1 MVARNIRERIAI
13 ALLASSLVVASVLGV
28 MTVMTFT
35 QGGAG
40 ALGSQGQVAGADQ
53 QAQSGSAGGQG
64 NVPGQT
70 SGGTGSTS
78 QSQSGVSGGTITIG
92 GFFDISGPI
101 DSSVERDT
109 VRAYMQG
116 VNAAGGINGRK
127 VQYLWCDSKYDASA
141 AHACAEYL
149 ISQHVLAV
157 VGLTAPLGEN
167 NEISTLTAAGI
178 PVIGGLGT
186 PAEYTNSL
194 AFPVSANFYRYGA
207 ALADEARAVGAK
219 HPAVVVLAD
228 VPWVRPV
235 EANLLNRLAADG
247 IGYTDVEE
255 VSATQ
260 ANYTA
265 TVFNLQH
272 SHHGPSGGGAQP
284 NYTCPPGSG
293 SGCPDFVIAALDPFS
308 YHRLFDA
315 MEAANFYPHVLGA
328 GLDKF
333 NVQRSYDKEIYGA
346 HSLVPFLSPYD
357 HQSNPTVRQYLGSVE
372 HFYPGQFQALDIYTQ
387 HAWTAA
393 MVFAAAAKAAGSNLT
408 QATLIQQL
416 QALHNFQTGWSVP
429 LSYGTGAHDPNHCFT
444 YTVDA
449 APHGS
454 WHTTT
459 GWMCS

>member
-1 MVARNIRERIAI
+1 MARKIRERIAI
-13 ALLASSLVVASVLGV
+13 ALMACSLVVASILGV
-28 MTVMTFT
+28 MTVMAFT
-35 QGGAG
+35 QGG
-40 ALGSQGQVAGADQ
+40 LGGFGGSNPQGQVAGST
-53 QAQSGSAGGQG
+53 AQGNSTAGGSGS
-64 NVPGQT
+64 
-70 SGGTGSTS
+70 SS
-78 QSQSGVSGGTITIG
+78 QAQSGVSGGTVTIG

-109 VRAYMQG
+109 VRAYMQS
-116 VNAAGGINGRK
+116 VNASGGINGRQ
-127 VQYLWCDSKYDASA
+127 VQYVWCDSKYDASS

-149 ISQHVLAV
+149 ISQHVLAA
-157 VGLTAPLGEN
+157 VGITAPLGEN
-167 NEISTLTAAGI
+167 NEIGTLTAAGI

-194 AFPVSANFYRYGA
+194 SYPVSANFYRYGTA
-207 ALADEARAVGAK
+207 IADEARALGAH
-219 HPAVVVLAD
+219 HPAIVVLAD

-247 IGYTDVEE
+247 VGYTDVEE

-284 NYTCPPGSG
+284 NYQCPPGA
-293 SGCPDFVIAALDPFS
+293 SGCPDYVIAALDPFS

-315 MEAANFYPHVLGA
+315 MEAAGWYPHVLGT

-357 HQSNPTVRQYLGSVE
+357 HLSNPTVRQYLGAVQ

-393 MVFAAAAKAAGSNLT
+393 MVFVAAARAAGSNLT
-408 QATLIQQL
+408 QASLIQELNKL
-416 QALHNFQTGWSVP
+416 QNFNTGWSVP
-429 LSYGTGAHDPNHCFT
+429 LSYGSGAHDPNRCFT
-444 YTVDA
+444 YTLDR
-449 APHGS
+449 APQGS
-454 WHTTT
+454 WTTT
-459 GWMCS
+459 SGWTCS